1 MSVGCAARHDQHE
14 WSTPLGKPP
23 AASEDISA
31 QRDARGNAMLRSVR
45 RGASTMRRLMLKS
58 LTPITVTFSLLFA
71 SPVDA
76 REQIEAQSQDRSVVQ
91 RRPPGGSQA
100 RARGVAFA
108 RTALYFGTAKPEGA
122 VTEDE
127 FRQFLNEEV
136 TPLFADGLTLLKGDG
151 QFKGADGLTVKE
163 DSYVLILLYPA
174 NSHSESS
181 RSINLIRTHYMEKYQ
196 QESVLRV
203 DYPLLVWVS
212 F

>member
-1 MSVGCAARHDQHE
+1 
-14 WSTPLGKPP
+14 
-23 AASEDISA
+23 
-31 QRDARGNAMLRSVR
+31 
-45 RGASTMRRLMLKS
+45 
-58 LTPITVTFSLLFA
+58 
-71 SPVDA
+71 
-76 REQIEAQSQDRSVVQ
+76 
-91 RRPPGGSQA
+91 
-100 RARGVAFA
+100 
-108 RTALYFGTAKPEGA
+108 
-122 VTEDE
+122 
-127 FRQFLNEEV
+127 
-136 TPLFADGLTLLKGDG
+136 LTLLKGDG